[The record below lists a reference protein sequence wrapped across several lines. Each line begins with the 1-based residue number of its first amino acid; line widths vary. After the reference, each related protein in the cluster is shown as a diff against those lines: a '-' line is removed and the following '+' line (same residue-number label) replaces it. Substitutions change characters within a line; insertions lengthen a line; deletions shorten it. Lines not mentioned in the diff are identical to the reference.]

1 MVEVQNL
8 CVRYGK
14 TPVLHNVSA
23 TFGSGRVTGLIGP
36 NGCGKSTLLKTITGL
51 CVPVSGRVLLE
62 GEELST
68 LTRRETA
75 LRVACLPQS
84 RNVPDLT
91 ALRMVLHGRFPH
103 LTYPRRYRPEDCETA
118 RQALERVGAGE
129 LADRPLKELSGGQR
143 QKVYLAMTLAQDTP
157 IVLLDE
163 PTTYLDISGQL
174 EILRFSRALARMGKT
189 VVLVNH
195 DLDAVL
201 HWSDDVLLL
210 CGGRVAASGT
220 PEELVRSG
228 ALERTFQVALLP
240 ADTPGGR
247 RYLWDFR
254 GN

>member
-8 CVRYGK
+8 YVRYGK
-14 TPVLHNVSA
+14 TTVLHNVSA

-36 NGCGKSTLLKTITGL
+36 NGCGKSTLLKSITGL

-62 GEELST
+62 GEDLSV

-75 LRVACLPQS
+75 LRAACLPQS

-103 LTYPRRYRPEDCETA
+103 LTYPRRYRSEDYETA

-129 LADRPLKELSGGQR
+129 LADRSLKELSGGQR

-157 IVLLDE
+157 VVLLDE

-174 EILRFSRALARMGKT
+174 EILRFSRALAQMGKT

-201 HWSDDVLLL
+201 HWSDDILLL
-210 CGGRVAASGT
+210 CEGRVAASGT

-228 ALERTFQVALLP
+228 ALERTFHVTLLP